1 MLLAMC
7 LGEDWKCF
15 AAVVDLD
22 LDVRVINLLNF
33 VSSLLC
39 IVNYSAYTESC
50 QEIIKVRE

>member
-1 MLLAMC
+1 MLLAVC

-50 QEIIKVRE
+50 QEIIKIR